1 MYTYESHD
9 QLLVD
14 QRAAQFGEQVERRFE
29 GALSEDEFRPLR
41 LQNGLYQEMHAY
53 MLRINI
59 PYGTLSSRQLRKLAD
74 VSRKYDKGYGHFTT
88 RQNIQLNWLSLS
100 DTPEVLAELA
110 TVEMHAIQSS
120 GSCIRN
126 VTADHFAGAA
136 ADEIEDPRIWAEIV
150 RQWSTLHPEFA
161 FLPRKF
167 KIAVSGGGRDRAAI
181 AVHDIGL
188 KLVRND
194 EGQTGFEVQ
203 VGGGLGR
210 TPMLG
215 KTIREFLPTNDLLS
229 YLEAVLRVY
238 NQLGRRDN
246 KYKARIKIMVR
257 ELGAEVVRDLVE
269 DEWLATRDSAL
280 KLSGAEI
287 SRIRGHFQSPA
298 FEKPLDIQLA
308 DDDHQVRDPQF
319 VAWQTNNVRSHKQP
333 GYRIV
338 TVSLKTPDV
347 APGDASAE
355 QMFVLANLADAYS
368 FGEIRVSHEQN
379 LILPHVRADQL
390 QALWNSLHR
399 VGLGTPNAGLA
410 TDIISCP
417 GMDFCTLA
425 SARSIPV
432 AQAIVERLHNLDRL
446 QNIGELKIKISGCV
460 NACAHHHV
468 GHIGILGLE
477 KKGQEF
483 YQVTIGGRADDNAAI
498 GQIVGPGFAAEEIPD
513 VIEQLIA
520 VYLEQRQADETFVET
535 VERLGT
541 TPFKESLYAHSQTR

>member
-1 MYTYESHD
+1 MYTYEAHD

-14 QRAAQFGEQVERRFE
+14 QRAAQFEEQVGRRFE
-29 GALSEDEFRPLR
+29 GILNEDEFRPLR

-59 PYGTLSSRQLRKLAD
+59 PYGTLSSKQLRKLAD
-74 VSRKYDKGYGHFTT
+74 ISRTYDKGYGHFTT
-88 RQNIQLNWLSLS
+88 RQNLQFNWLSLK
-100 DTPEVLAELA
+100 DTPAILADLA
-110 TVEMHAIQSS
+110 SVEMHAIQSS

-136 ADEIEDPRIWAEIV
+136 PDEVDDPRIWAEIV

-167 KIAVSGGGRDRAAI
+167 KIAVSGGGNDRAAI

-188 KLVRND
+188 KLLRNAED
-194 EGQTGFEVQ
+194 QIGFEVQ
-203 VGGGLGR
+203 VGGGLGH

-215 KTIREFLPTNDLLS
+215 KTIREFLPAEDLLS
-229 YLEAVLRVY
+229 YLEAILRVY

-246 KYKARIKIMVR
+246 KYKARIKIMVH

-280 KLSGAEI
+280 KLPQTEI
-287 SRIRGHFQSPA
+287 TRIRNNFLPPA
-298 FEKPLDIQLA
+298 F
-308 DDDHQVRDPQF
+308 DDAGEVMTVDPDHQMLEPGF
-319 VAWQTNNVRSHKQP
+319 IAWRRTNVHAHRQP
-333 GYRIV
+333 GYNIV
-338 TVSLKTPDV
+338 TVSLKAFGI

-355 QMFVLANLADAYS
+355 QMYVLANLADAYS

-379 LILPHVRADQL
+379 LILPHVRKDHL
-390 QALWNSLHR
+390 SALWKSLSR
-399 VGLGTPNAGLA
+399 VGLGTANAGLA

-432 AQAIVERLHNLDRL
+432 SLAITERLDSLEHLH
-446 QNIGELKIKISGCV
+446 NIGKLKIKISGCV

-477 KKGQEF
+477 KKGEEY
-483 YQVTIGGRADDNAAI
+483 YQVTIGGRADDSAAI
-498 GQIVGPGFAAEEIPD
+498 GQIVGPGFAGHEIPD
-513 VIEQLIA
+513 VIESLIA
-520 VYLEQRQADETFVET
+520 VYLSVRKDGERFVET

-541 TPFKESLYAHSQTR
+541 SPFKESLYAPSETR

>member
-1 MYTYESHD
+1 MYAYEPHD

-14 QRAAQFGEQVERRFE
+14 QRAAQFEEQVERRFE
-29 GALSEDEFRPLR
+29 GALNEDEFRPLR
-41 LQNGLYQEMHAY
+41 LQNGLYQELHAY

-59 PYGTLSSRQLRKLAD
+59 PYGTLSSQQLRKLAD
-74 VSRKYDKGYGHFTT
+74 ISRTYDKGYGHFTT
-88 RQNIQLNWLSLS
+88 RQNLQLNWLSLK
-100 DTPEVLAELA
+100 DAPAILGELA
-110 TVEMHAIQSS
+110 SVEMHAIQSS

-136 ADEIEDPRIWAEIV
+136 PDEIDDPRIWAEIV

-167 KIAVSGGGRDRAAI
+167 KIAVSGGGNDRAAI

-188 KLVRND
+188 KLVHDD
-194 EGQTGFEVQ
+194 EKQIGFEVQ

-215 KTIREFLPTNDLLS
+215 IVIREFLPAEDLLS
-229 YLEAVLRVY
+229 YLEAILRVY

-246 KYKARIKIMVR
+246 KYKARIKIMVH

-280 KLSGAEI
+280 KLPQEEI
-287 SRIRGHFQSPA
+287 TRIRNNFVPPA
-298 FEKPLDIQLA
+298 FEDVVIPDP
-308 DDDHQVRDPQF
+308 DHQVQDPRF
-319 VAWQTNNVRSHKQP
+319 IAWQRTNVHAHKQP
-333 GYRIV
+333 GYNIV
-338 TVSLKTPDV
+338 TVSLKAFGI

-355 QMFVLANLADAYS
+355 QMYVLANLADAYS

-390 QALWNSLHR
+390 PALWQSLQR
-399 VGLGTPNAGLA
+399 VGLGTANAGLA

-432 AQAIVERLHNLDRL
+432 ALAITERLDDLERLH
-446 QNIGELKIKISGCV
+446 NIGELKIKISGCV
-460 NACAHHHV
+460 NACAHHHI

-477 KKGQEF
+477 KKGEEF
-483 YQVTIGGRADDNAAI
+483 YQVTVGGRADDNAAI
-498 GQIVGPGFAAEEIPD
+498 GEIVGPGFAGHQIPD
-513 VIEQLIA
+513 VIENLIA
-520 VYLEQRQADETFVET
+520 VYLDVREAGELFVDT
-535 VERLGT
+535 VKRLGT

>member
-1 MYTYESHD
+1 MYAYQAQD

-14 QRAAQFGEQVERRFE
+14 QRAAQFQEQVERRFD
-29 GALSEDEFRPLR
+29 GALNEDEFRPLR

-74 VSRKYDKGYGHFTT
+74 ISRTYDKGYGHFTT
-88 RQNIQLNWLSLS
+88 RQNLQLNWLSLK
-100 DTPEVLAELA
+100 DTPAILAELA

-126 VTADHFAGAA
+126 VTADHFAGASP
-136 ADEIEDPRIWAEIV
+136 DEIDDPRIWAEIV

-167 KIAVSGGGRDRAAI
+167 KIAVSGGGKDRAAI

-194 EGQTGFEVQ
+194 DDQIGFEVM

-215 KTIREFLPTNDLLS
+215 KVIREFLPTEDLLS
-229 YLEAVLRVY
+229 YLEAILRVY

-246 KYKARIKIMVR
+246 KYKARIKIMVH

-280 KLSGAEI
+280 KLPQAEI
-287 SRIRGHFQSPA
+287 SRIRDNFLPPA
-298 FEKPLDIQLA
+298 FEVVGTPDP
-308 DDDHQVRDPQF
+308 DHQVLEPGF
-319 VAWQTNNVRSHKQP
+319 VDWQSTNVHAHKQP
-333 GYRIV
+333 GYNIV
-338 TVSLKTPDV
+338 TVSLKAFGI

-355 QMFVLANLADAYS
+355 QMYVLANLADAYS

-379 LILPHVRADQL
+379 LILPHVRRDHLPDLWKSL
-390 QALWNSLHR
+390 QR
-399 VGLGTPNAGLA
+399 VGLGTANAGLA

-432 AQAIVERLHNLDRL
+432 SLAITERLDDLKRL
-446 QNIGELKIKISGCV
+446 HEIGELKIKISGCV
-460 NACAHHHV
+460 NACAHHHI

-483 YQVTIGGRADDNAAI
+483 YQVTVGGRADDEAAI
-498 GQIVGPGFAAEEIPD
+498 GQVVGPGFAVHEIPD
-513 VIEQLIA
+513 VIESLIA
-520 VYLEQRQADETFVET
+520 VYLDVREAGELFVDT
-535 VERLGT
+535 VKRLGT
-541 TPFKESLYAHSQTR
+541 SPFKESLYAHSETR